1 MSWYCFTIAHQV
13 NLSELEK
20 EGYKPWIQSLLLNA
34 TFSNNLKQLLDRLVE
49 SPLAK
54 GLYSVH
60 AVGLFL
66 CYVSS
71 CAHSLSRVRL
81 FATPWTVALL
91 APLFMALPRQEYWSG
106 LPFPIPGDLP
116 DPGTKPKSL
125 AYHCPTWEALLDY
138 F

>member
-1 MSWYCFTIAHQV
+1 MSRYCFTTAHQV

-66 CYVSS
+66 CCVSS
-71 CAHSLSRVRL
+71 CAHSLSRVQL
-81 FATPWTVALL
+81 FVTPMDCSPPGSSVHGTSQARILEWVAISYS
-91 APLFMALPRQEYWSG
+91 RGS
-106 LPFPIPGDLP
+106 
-116 DPGTKPKSL
+116 S
-125 AYHCPTWEALLDY
+125 
-138 F
+138 